1 MKNSEQAA
9 HGELLLMT
17 DGIIN
22 VNKPA
27 GWTSQDICAKL
38 RRTLHIK
45 KIGHT
50 GTLDPMA
57 TGVLPVCI
65 GKATRIIEYY
75 DEDRKS
81 YHACMKLGYSSDTLD
96 IWGNTERSGSFENVS
111 EDMIHAAFASYTGAI
126 EQIPPKFSALKIN
139 GKRAYDLA
147 REGRDFEIK
156 SRRITIYSNDVTRI
170 DLAAGEIE
178 FDVTCSK
185 GTYIRTICDDIGREL
200 GCGAVMSS
208 LERTASGCFTIDD
221 SYGIDE
227 LAEMTGEQI
236 GRCIIPM
243 DQTLEKL
250 GTVEL
255 DDNRFTAFI
264 NGNPSGTGYRVTA
277 GSQFTAGDGDKYH
290 GCSIY
295 KVYSDGIFLGTAYLK
310 GRDLI
315 PAKVIYR

>member
-1 MKNSEQAA
+1 MNGILIVDKP
-9 HGELLLMT
+9 T
-17 DGIIN
+17 DF
-22 VNKPA
+22 
-27 GWTSQDICAKL
+27 TSFDVVAVIRK
-38 RRTLHIK
+38 TLHEK
-45 KIGHT
+45 KTGHT

-57 TGVLPVCI
+57 TGVLPI
-65 GKATRIIEYY
+65 LLGNATKVQQYLSDTDKEYICSF
-75 DEDRKS
+75 KF
-81 YHACMKLGYSSDTLD
+81 GITTDTLD
-96 IWGNTERSGSFENVS
+96 ITGKIINEYPANVTQNQI
-111 EDMIHAAFASYTGAI
+111 EDILSKFRGDI
-126 EQIPPKFSALKIN
+126 LQKPPMYSAVSKN
-139 GKRAYDLA
+139 GVRLYELA
-147 REGRDFEIK
+147 RKGI
-156 SRRITIYSNDVTRI
+156 
-170 DLAAGEIE
+170 EIE
-178 FDVTCSK
+178 REARPVTISKLELLEFDESTQCGKLQIACSK

-250 GTVEL
+250 GAVEL